1 MTITPLMPVYPRS
14 PVRPVRG
21 EGVYLYGEQGEKYLD
36 FASGIA
42 VNLLGHGHPHLT
54 RAIQEQAATLIHVSN
69 LYGSPQGE
77 ALAQRLVDLTFADTV
92 FFTNSGAEAVEC
104 AIKTARRYHHH
115 HGRPEKHVLISF
127 RNAFHGRT
135 IGTISATDQ
144 PKLRDG
150 FAPLLPGFT
159 VVDFDDL
166 EAAAAAVDGHTAG
179 FLVEPIQGEGGI
191 RPASEAF
198 MTGLRRISDE
208 KDLMLVLDEVQCG
221 VGRTGRLYAY
231 EHYGI
236 EPDIL
241 ATAKGIGGGFPVGAC
256 LATEKA
262 AAGMVVGTHG
272 STYGGN
278 PLAMAA
284 CEAVLDIVATP
295 EFLANVRTS
304 GERLRGALE
313 QMIPNHD
320 WLFDHVRGL
329 GLMLGLKLKSD
340 SRAFVNHARS
350 HGILTAAAGDNVVR
364 LLPPLTIEEHHIR
377 ECVEKLSEA
386 ARAFKPAEA
395 VLEAAVGGRR
405 GYPPEGPAR
414 VSATCTS
421 VVEVRR
427 VCPAGA
433 RGSRYGGPAALWH
446 QP

>member
-1 MTITPLMPVYPRS
+1 MAITPLMPVYPRS

-21 EGVYLYGEQGEKYLD
+21 EGVYLYGEGGEKYLD

-42 VNLLGHGHPHLT
+42 VNLLGHSHPHLT

-77 ALAQRLVDLTFADTV
+77 AFAQRLIDLTFADTV

-104 AIKTARRYHHH
+104 SIKTARRYHHH
-115 HGRPEKHVLISF
+115 HGRPEKHDLITF

-135 IGTISATDQ
+135 MATISATDQ

-166 EAAAAAVDGHTAG
+166 EAAEAAVDENSAG

-191 RPASEAF
+191 RPASAEF
-198 MTGLRRISDE
+198 MRGLRRICDE

-221 VGRTGRLYAY
+221 VARTGRLYAY

-241 ATAKGIGGGFPVGAC
+241 ASAKGIGGGFPMGAC

-272 STYGGN
+272 STYGGG

-284 CEAVLDIVATP
+284 GQAVFDIVAEP
-295 EFLANVRTS
+295 EFLDRVARM
-304 GERLRGALE
+304 GERLRGALD

-320 WLFDHVRGL
+320 HLFESVRGL
-329 GLMLGLKLKSD
+329 GLMLGVKMKTD
-340 SRAFVNHARS
+340 SRAFVGHLRE
-350 HGILTAAAGDNVVR
+350 HGLLTVAAGDNVMRV
-364 LLPPLTIEEHHIR
+364 LPPLIVEEAHIT
-377 ECVEKLSEA
+377 EFVERLSEA
-386 ARAFKPAEA
+386 ARQYKVPQ
-395 VLEAAVGGRR
+395 AA
-405 GYPPEGPAR
+405 
-414 VSATCTS
+414 
-421 VVEVRR
+421 
-427 VCPAGA
+427 
-433 RGSRYGGPAALWH
+433 
-446 QP
+446 